1 MVKNVL
7 GFQIP
12 MDNMVFMDV
21 VDALANLP
29 DYHFSQV
36 LFHWLVLFK
45 KIIQLAWPTKLQNQV
60 DMSGVSEKRIQF
72 NNIGMVEK
80 HLNLYLPG

>member
-45 KIIQLAWPTKLQNQV
+45 KIIQLA
-60 DMSGVSEKRIQF
+60 
-72 NNIGMVEK
+72 
-80 HLNLYLPG
+80 